1 MLVLNKKIK
10 MTDITPAN
18 MPNRY
23 NTPCTVEI
31 YHHNEP
37 PRYFAFSDLQM
48 AYNWIKDKIE
58 NDPDSHIHMFE
69 DFCSKM
75 EYEYHKNG
83 LHGYVIA
90 GSVPAVQYCVF
101 YGQLH
106 I

>member
-1 MLVLNKKIK
+1 VLVLNKKIK

-75 EYEYHKNG
+75 EYEYH
-83 LHGYVIA
+83 
-90 GSVPAVQYCVF
+90 
-101 YGQLH
+101 
-106 I
+106 